1 MIERS
6 RRKPHRFVEDV
17 DVDAAWEADGGPS
30 VGIVLVE
37 PEIPQNT
44 GTIVRLAA
52 ATACPL
58 HLVEPLG
65 FSIDERSV
73 RRAGLDY
80 WRHASVS
87 VHPSLDALQGSAPT
101 GRFWLT
107 SKRARMPYTE
117 AGFEP
122 GDYLVF
128 GKETSGLP
136 PEWIDENAERAIR
149 IPMFGPVRSLNLAN
163 AVSIVVYE
171 ALRQLREFE

>member
-1 MIERS
+1 MDS
-6 RRKPHRFVEDV
+6 RTRRRPHKFVEPVETD
-17 DVDAAWEADGGPS
+17 DAWTGDGGPN
-30 VGIVLVE
+30 VNIVLVE

-65 FSIDERSV
+65 FDIDERSI

-80 WRHASVS
+80 WQHASVRTYR
-87 VHPSLDALQGSAPT
+87 SLEELRSEGE

-107 SKRARMPYTE
+107 SKKATRCYTE
-117 AGFEP
+117 VDYQP

-128 GKETSGLP
+128 GRETAGLP
-136 PEWIDENAERAIR
+136 EELIESEPERAIT

-163 AVSIVVYE
+163 AVSIVLYE
-171 ALRQLREFE
+171 ALRQLRGF

>member
-1 MIERS
+1 MDPGWAS
-6 RRKPHRFVEDV
+6 
-17 DVDAAWEADGGPS
+17 DGGPS
-30 VGIVLVE
+30 VQVVLVE

-65 FSIDERSV
+65 FDIDDRTV

-80 WRHASVS
+80 WRHASVHTWPS
-87 VHPSLDALQGSAPT
+87 YGALVHAHPD

-107 SKRARMPYTE
+107 SKKASKLHTQAR
-117 AGFEP
+117 FRP
-122 GDYLVF
+122 GDFVVF
-128 GKETSGLP
+128 GKETTGLP
-136 PEWIDENAERAIR
+136 ESWIKSAPDTTLR

-163 AVSIVVYE
+163 AVSVVVYE
-171 ALRQLREFE
+171 ALRQLRGF

>member
-6 RRKPHRFVEDV
+6 RRRPHRFVEAV
-17 DVDAAWEADGGPS
+17 DVDAGWTPDGGPS
-30 VGIVLVE
+30 VHVVLVE

-65 FSIDERSV
+65 FSIDDRTL

-80 WRHASVS
+80 WRHASVRTWRS
-87 VHPSLDALQGSAPT
+87 YSALRQAHPE

-107 SKRARMPYTE
+107 SKKASRLYTE
-117 AGFEP
+117 VGFLP
-122 GDYLVF
+122 GDFLVF
-128 GKETSGLP
+128 GKETTGLP
-136 PEWIDENAERAIR
+136 EEWLDSAPDRALC

-163 AVSIVVYE
+163 AVSVVVYE
-171 ALRQLREFE
+171 TLRQLRGF

>member
-1 MIERS
+1 MDS
-6 RRKPHRFVEDV
+6 RTRRRPHSFVEPV
-17 DVDAAWEADGGPS
+17 DIDDSHTPDGGPF
-30 VGIVLVE
+30 VNIVLVE

-65 FSIDERSV
+65 FDIDERAV

-80 WRHASVS
+80 WRHARVATY
-87 VHPSLDALQGSAPT
+87 PSYESLRATGGS

-107 SKRARMPYTE
+107 SKKADRLYTDV
-117 AGFEP
+117 AYEP
-122 GDYLVF
+122 GDFIVF
-128 GKETSGLP
+128 GRETAGLP
-136 PEWIDENAERAIR
+136 DDMIADDPDHALR

-163 AVSIVVYE
+163 AVSVVVYE
-171 ALRQLREFE
+171 ALRQLRGF